1 MVSLFPNAVASGLVE
16 HTEHTLS
23 TNKPETDSLEYSS
36 CAGSFETG
44 LSLRTATL
52 SYVQS
57 CLGLRSEGVREVPT
71 DPMIRILER
80 VGEAMRSCCSFGR
93 PTLTK

>member
-1 MVSLFPNAVASGLVE
+1 MVSLFPNAVASDLVE
-16 HTEHTLS
+16 HTEHALS
-23 TNKPETDSLEYSS
+23 PNKPEMDSLEYSS
-36 CAGSFETG
+36 CAGSFENG

-71 DPMIRILER
+71 DPLARIFER
-80 VGEAMRSCCSFGR
+80 VGEAMRSCSSFGR
-93 PTLTK
+93 PTSTE